1 MLKHFIKHLIHNLF
15 LVLIAVVVMWTA
27 IDIVLFI
34 INELVND
41 QRMGFVTYCTFI
53 VVVAVMSISYTQARS
68 DSKDS

>member
-15 LVLIAVVVMWTA
+15 LVLIAVVVMWNAT
-27 IDIVLFI
+27 DIVLFI

-68 DSKDS
+68 DSKDP

>member
-34 INELVND
+34 IND

-53 VVVAVMSISYTQARS
+53 VVIAVMSISYTQARS
-68 DSKDS
+68 DSKDP

>member
-68 DSKDS
+68 DSKDP

>member
-53 VVVAVMSISYTQARS
+53 VVIAVMSISYTQARS
-68 DSKDS
+68 DSKDP